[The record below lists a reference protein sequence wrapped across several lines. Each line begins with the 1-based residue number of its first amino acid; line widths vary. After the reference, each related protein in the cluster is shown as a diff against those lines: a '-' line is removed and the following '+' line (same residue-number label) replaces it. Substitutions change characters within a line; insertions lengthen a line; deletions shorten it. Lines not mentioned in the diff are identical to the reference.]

1 MTREY
6 DLYKAMAQ
14 MMGKFDDLP
23 PEQPFTVYVPEGIAK
38 RAEAKGVDLK
48 EFLWVNYNAHY
59 VVDRFLKPIPYE

>member
-1 MTREY
+1 MTKKY

-14 MMGKFDDLP
+14 MMGKLDDLP
-23 PEQPFTVYVPEGIAK
+23 PQQPFTVYVPEGIAK

-59 VVDRFLKPIPYE
+59 VVDRFLKPTRR